1 MRQKA
6 TIAHPGRR
14 RRMLAAVAAPLAVAL
29 AVSACGGGDT
39 NNQGGEKP
47 TTFVYAV
54 SALPQ
59 GLDADIATPGMQ
71 AAVVQ
76 LYEPLLGYATTEPNA
91 SGARSVDPSKLEG
104 RLVESWET
112 SADGLTY
119 TLHLRQG
126 VKSAL
131 GNEFTSAD
139 VLWSWDKSREQK
151 RTGNFLLNAANVA
164 SYSAPDAYTV
174 EVTLNQPSPIFLQI
188 LTSYA
193 PAIYDSTE
201 TKKHATD
208 ADPFATEWIARNA
221 AGFGA
226 YQIDTANTTDQRI
239 QLTANPNYYR
249 GQPQFQTVILV
260 AAPETSI
267 RAGLVSSGSAQFA
280 HDLTYED
287 AATAAANGAK
297 VQEIQSNMQQRALM
311 NPNIPPFDNV
321 DVRRAFNY
329 AMPHQ
334 QIIDEVFDGKG
345 IQAKSTVSSVIPG
358 YDGSFWN
365 YERDID
371 KAKDLLAQAGY
382 PNGLEVTL
390 TYASQSWSDEKFALQ
405 LQAGLKEAG
414 ITVNL
419 NKVTG
424 ADLLAETAVGKRTV
438 PFFVIYDQSVVL
450 DAGYALNL
458 SVLPTGAADRND
470 YNNPELTELVKQA
483 NATLDPAERNELLRQ
498 AQKIAVE
505 DAPWM
510 FGVEVVA
517 QAVMGSN
524 IEGWVWYP
532 DNYPRIADFY
542 TS

>member
-1 MRQKA
+1 MRQGA
-6 TIAHPGRR
+6 TRTHRAGRR
-14 RRMLAAVAAPLAVAL
+14 RVLAAFAAPLAVAL
-29 AVSACGGGDT
+29 ALSGCAGADSD
-39 NNQGGEKP
+39 NPGGEKP
-47 TTFVYAV
+47 TTFLYAV

-76 LYEPLLGYATTEPNA
+76 IYEPLLGYATTEPNA

-104 RLVESWET
+104 RLVESWEA

-119 TLHLRQG
+119 TLNLRKG

-151 RTGNFLLNAANVA
+151 RTGNFLLNAGNVA
-164 SYSAPDAYTV
+164 SYTAPDDYTV

-188 LTSYA
+188 LTSYT

-201 TKKHATD
+201 TKKHATAD
-208 ADPFATEWIARNA
+208 DPFATEWIARNA

-226 YQIDTANTTDQRI
+226 YQIDAANTTDQKM
-239 QLTANPNYYR
+239 QLIANPNYYR
-249 GQPQFQTVILV
+249 DQPQFQTVIRV

-267 RAGLVSSGSAQFA
+267 RAGLVSSGGAQFA
-280 HDLTYED
+280 HDLTYD
-287 AATAAANGAK
+287 DTATAAASGAK

-311 NPNIPPFDNV
+311 NPNMAPFDNV

-329 AMPHQ
+329 AMPQQ
-334 QIIDEVFDGKG
+334 QILDEVFDGKG

-358 YDGSFWN
+358 HDGSFWN
-365 YERDID
+365 YERDVN
-371 KAKDLLAQAGY
+371 KAKELLAGAGY
-382 PNGLEVTL
+382 PNGVEVTL
-390 TYASQSWSDEKFALQ
+390 SYASQSWSDEKFALQ

-424 ADLLAETAVGKRTV
+424 ADLLANTAVGKRTL

-470 YNNPELTELVKQA
+470 YNNPELTDLVKQA
-483 NATLDPAERNELLRQ
+483 NATTDTAERTELLKR

-510 FGVEVVA
+510 FGVEVMA